1 MKRKKKKP
9 TYTHNNSTQTAR
21 AKIQEKQ
28 TLCIASIAVTYKNKT
43 GEVQTQ

>member
-9 TYTHNNSTQTAR
+9 TYTHNNNTQTAR
-21 AKIQEKQ
+21 AKIEEKQ